1 VSPLAYVPSS
11 AQVPVVNDDGSARVQ
26 KVIVNGVTQTTS
38 VFQTIPIY
46 QLTQPGGDTQG
57 IGNLEYR
64 IPIVG
69 PVTLAGFFDIGV
81 NKILRP
87 SQLTMNP
94 DRVATLNGQFPQ
106 AAYSGR
112 ALIARGTQN
121 VRSSTGLELQV
132 IMPVVNAPF
141 RIYWAYNPL
150 RANTIIQPPIAA
162 DRSYFPNQASYINAM
177 VNPSY
182 AYGLA
187 RPYID
192 PKKTFRFT
200 IGRTF

>member
-1 VSPLAYVPSS
+1 
-11 AQVPVVNDDGSARVQ
+11 VQ
-26 KVIVNGVTQTTS
+26 KVIVDGVTQTTP
-38 VFQTIPIY
+38 VYQTIPTY
-46 QLTQPGGDTQG
+46 QLTQPGGDMQG

-81 NKILRP
+81 NKIIRP

-94 DRVATLNGQFPQ
+94 DRVGTLNSLFPQ
-106 AAYSGR
+106 AAFSGR

-121 VRSSTGLELQV
+121 VRSSTGVELQV

-141 RIYWAYNPL
+141 RVYWAYNPL
-150 RANTIIQPPIAA
+150 RANTVIQPPIAA
-162 DRSYFPNQASYINAM
+162 DRSYFPNQASYLNAM
-177 VNPSY
+177 FSPSY
-182 AYGLA
+182 GYGLA
-187 RPYID
+187 RQYLD